1 MLRLLWYF
9 FLCHPVEMLPV
20 LAAAFVSV
28 LLTVQFFCVY
38 KWVKQL
44 SGEKPMVDGA
54 IHECMDGHMS
64 VFTPCIH
71 NIQGVCINTCSKY
84 PCGPMFLLYW
94 LIIVDVCNIHQLL
107 CWICNALK
115 KNNCTWCHRRVPI
128 IALACYTGTVV
139 TLSVIKCTANFLVM
153 THYCSVL

>member
-1 MLRLLWYF
+1 MWIRHSWWQLFCTESLQVEIYVAIVVIC
-9 FLCHPVEMLPV
+9 FLGHPVEMLPV

-84 PCGPMFLLYW
+84 PCRPMFLLYW
-94 LIIVDVCNIHQLL
+94 FIIVDVCNIHQLPCL
-107 CWICNALK
+107 ICNALK
-115 KNNCTWCHRRVPI
+115 KITAHDI
-128 IALACYTGTVV
+128 IAVYR
-139 TLSVIKCTANFLVM
+139 
-153 THYCSVL
+153 